1 MQLSSKA
8 SPVVLKPFTNVHSP
22 FWHSSFQHLTH
33 TLPKSPGTNTDA
45 TTTSNLVPLLTACCL
60 VVVHHCPVCISP
72 SPLSAPVQSSSC
84 AIHLSVQKRSRA
96 APPLFPASIL
106 LPPWQNVRAA
116 FLLSGLAV
124 LGQAWL
130 RQGAGKSHA
139 GGVQEQRKVSKRHFT
154 AQLLT

>member
-22 FWHSSFQHLTH
+22 LWHSSFQHLTH
-33 TLPKSPGTNTDA
+33 TLPKSLGTNTDV
-45 TTTSNLVPLLTACCL
+45 TTTSNLVPLLTACYL
-60 VVVHHCPVCISP
+60 VMVPHCPVCISP
-72 SPLSAPVQSSSC
+72 SPLSPIQSSSC

-96 APPLFPASIL
+96 APPLFLASIL
-106 LPPWQNVRAA
+106 LPPWQNVRAV

-130 RQGAGKSHA
+130 RQGAGKSQA
-139 GGVQEQRKVSKRHFT
+139 GGVQEQRKVSKHHLT